1 MDNQRIAIA
10 LLARTDSKRLP
21 RKAHLLIKGKETIW
35 HLANRLSQSDYPLTV
50 CIPNN
55 DTELY
60 VLLMSYGF
68 DVYQGNPDN
77 CLHRMIQFA
86 DRNGLDHVIRV
97 THDDLFID
105 VKIMQ
110 KMVKYHL
117 KAGNDYTYTA
127 LIPEGVGCE
136 VYKTS
141 ALKRAYE
148 KNKDINIEGV
158 SNYFRNDDYKVD
170 QYRPDFAYQYP
181 QYRLTMDYPEDFTL
195 ISLLFEQMPFHTGEV
210 NALDVINYLKNFPSL
225 RKINHMPKVSVYIPN
240 YNYGEYLDLAITSA
254 LAQTYEDLE
263 VIVVDDC
270 STDNSMEVLKKYI
283 FPNSRVKV
291 LFNEKNIGLPAS
303 ANKAIEMARGK
314 YIMRIDADDML
325 LPDAIERLINY
336 IDGDDEIGMVFPG
349 YIDCDV
355 NMSVSDGEK
364 KLPPFNIDENEHHPT
379 CALVVKRYWNDI
391 RYNEMLK
398 GFESYD
404 FFRRFSSRFNIGLL
418 QEVCWLKRSHDRSM
432 MRTDLDKRAKIK
444 SELDSK
450 YMKDYKYTGRIQ
462 EVM

>member
-1 MDNQRIAIA
+1 MNIQKMNIIMVNENNIAIC
-10 LLARTDSKRLP
+10 LLARSESKRLP
-21 RKAHLLIKGKETIW
+21 KKAYLLIKGKETIW
-35 HLANRLSQSDYPLTV
+35 HLANRLSQSEYPLFV
-50 CIPNN
+50 AIPSKDNELEN
-55 DTELY
+55 LLVSYDFKTFMGDDT
-60 VLLMSYGF
+60 
-68 DVYQGNPDN
+68 N
-77 CLHRMIQFA
+77 CLHRMLELA
-86 DRNGLDHVIRV
+86 ETCNLDHVIRV
-97 THDDLFID
+97 TYDDLFID
-105 VKIMQ
+105 VKLMA

-127 LIPEGVGCE
+127 LCPEGVGCE
-136 VYKTS
+136 IYSTK

-148 KNKDINIEGV
+148 KNKNINIEGV

-254 LAQTYEDLE
+254 LTQTYEDLE

-270 STDNSMEVLKKYI
+270 STDNSIDVLKKYV

-303 ANKAIEMARGK
+303 ANKAIDMARGK
-314 YIMRIDADDML
+314 YIIRIDADDML
-325 LPDAIERLINY
+325 LPDAIEKLINY
-336 IDGDDEIGMVFPG
+336 IDGDDEIGVVYPG
-349 YIDCDV
+349 YIDCDKDM
-355 NMSVSDGEK
+355 NVSTGVK
-364 KLPPFNIDENEHHPT
+364 KLPPYDTNENHWHPSG
-379 CALVVKRYWNDI
+379 ALVVKRYWNDI
-391 RYNEMLK
+391 RYNDMLK

-404 FFRRFSSRFNIGLL
+404 FYKRFSAKFNVALM
-418 QEVCWLKRSHDRSM
+418 QEVVWLKRTHEKGLMQNNLEER
-432 MRTDLDKRAKIK
+432 KKIK
-444 SELDSK
+444 EEIDAK
-450 YMKDYKYTGRIQ
+450 Y
-462 EVM
+462 